1 MVMKETVF
9 KVGDKVYCVIY
20 GWGKVTDI
28 STVGSFP
35 LEVTFPNEDDDEF
48 DERYYSLDGKYNF
61 NSSPTL
67 SFTEYTLNGF
77 SQERPIELPE
87 VGEEIMVSNDGEHW
101 VIGKFREYIKRSDH
115 PIEVAIHGDR
125 YNYKYFKRLR

>member
-1 MVMKETVF
+1 MKETVF
-9 KVGDKVYCVIY
+9 KVGDKVYCVLY

-28 STVGSFP
+28 SSEVSFP
-35 LEVTFPNEDDDEF
+35 ITVEFNGEGDE
-48 DERYYSLDGKYNF
+48 ERYYSRDGKYNF

-87 VGEEIMVSNDGEHW
+87 VGEEIMVSNNELIWSVAFFESYHMDSECPVSTLGST
-101 VIGKFREYIKRSDH
+101 KFR
-115 PIEVAIHGDR
+115 
-125 YNYKYFKRLR
+125 YFKRLR

>member
-1 MVMKETVF
+1 MKETVF

-28 STVGSFP
+28 STVGAFP
-35 LEVTFPNEDDDEF
+35 LEVTFHYEDDGEST
-48 DERYYSLDGKYNF
+48 ERYYSLDGRWNKP
-61 NSSPTL
+61 SQPTL

-87 VGEEIMVSNDGEHW
+87 LGEEIMVSDDGKIWE
-101 VIGKFREYIKRSDH
+101 IGRFREYIPQYKC
-115 PIEVAIHGDR
+115 PVEVERNGDK
-125 YNYKYFKRLR
+125 YSYSYFKRLR